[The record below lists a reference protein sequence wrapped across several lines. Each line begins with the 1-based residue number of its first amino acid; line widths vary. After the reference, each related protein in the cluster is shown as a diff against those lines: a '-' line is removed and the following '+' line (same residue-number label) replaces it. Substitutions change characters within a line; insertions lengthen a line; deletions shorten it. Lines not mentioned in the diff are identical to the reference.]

1 MSDEPNS
8 MAKKYWC
15 HIPSVW
21 FRLFI
26 LSSWYFFCFFFLTSF
41 SWKIVL
47 FRSHSLSLVLSQLT
61 IKTDNELRR
70 RSIDVVWVALSFHIF
85 CQIKKR
91 NKFKSTVN
99 SIAHFHWPATS
110 RHTRHPLSIYS
121 TPCST
126 RHLKIIQ
133 IRADDRNR
141 FPLLP
146 WLAFSYSRSLRLF
159 RRRSLSFVLLFFFFF

>member
-1 MSDEPNS
+1 MSQTRWPKNIDVTFRPFD
-8 MAKKYWC
+8 
-15 HIPSVW
+15 SV
-21 FRLFI
+21 FLFCRLDISFVFSSSL
-26 LSSWYFFCFFFLTSF
+26 LSLE
-41 SWKIVL
+41 KIVL

-146 WLAFSYSRSLRLF
+146 
-159 RRRSLSFVLLFFFFF
+159 